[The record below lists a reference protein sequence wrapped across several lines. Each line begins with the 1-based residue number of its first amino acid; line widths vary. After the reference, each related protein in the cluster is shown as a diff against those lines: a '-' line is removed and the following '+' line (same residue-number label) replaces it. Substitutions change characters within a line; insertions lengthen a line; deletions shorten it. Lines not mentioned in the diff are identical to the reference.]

1 MTKQY
6 TIPVF
11 VPHLGCPFDC
21 VFCNQRKIT
30 GKSTSIKKE
39 EVINTIEEY
48 LSYFDREVR
57 LEVGFFG
64 GSFTGIDEDIQEDLL
79 AIAYEYKKAGKI
91 DGIRLSTRPDFI
103 DMKVVERLKNYS
115 VDIVELGVQSLT
127 QEVLD
132 SSGRG
137 HTTDVVYRASELLK
151 ENNIGL
157 GLQMMVGLPEDS
169 FERSRHTVEEFIR
182 LEPSCVRIYP
192 TLVVKDTYMERLYL
206 NGRYRPL
213 DMNTSIDYVSEYLM
227 MFEYAGINVIRVG
240 LQATENMQLGRDVV
254 AGPFHPSYGQLVESE
269 IYRKLLKFHLD
280 KMDTSSCKA
289 VIYANTRDISSIVG
303 QKSSNRK
310 FLEASYKFD
319 SVEFRKDDSF
329 TGKDFRIKLDDIEK
343 YVDYRE
349 SLGLYLNSIK

>member
-103 DMKVVERLKNYS
+103 DMKVVERLKKYS

-137 HTTDVVYRASELLK
+137 HTTDVVYRASE
-151 ENNIGL
+151 IGRA
-157 GLQMMVGLPEDS
+157 S
-169 FERSRHTVEEFIR
+169 CRERV
-182 LEPSCVRIYP
+182 
-192 TLVVKDTYMERLYL
+192 
-206 NGRYRPL
+206 
-213 DMNTSIDYVSEYLM
+213 
-227 MFEYAGINVIRVG
+227 
-240 LQATENMQLGRDVV
+240 
-254 AGPFHPSYGQLVESE
+254 
-269 IYRKLLKFHLD
+269 
-280 KMDTSSCKA
+280 
-289 VIYANTRDISSIVG
+289 
-303 QKSSNRK
+303 
-310 FLEASYKFD
+310 
-319 SVEFRKDDSF
+319 
-329 TGKDFRIKLDDIEK
+329 
-343 YVDYRE
+343 
-349 SLGLYLNSIK
+349 